1 MSGVCSI
8 IGGGVGFSDSDI
20 RSEEGRVPPAA
31 VALLLRLILL
41 LRLLRVFELEK
52 FRENVVGKYI
62 EVCSQKHPI
71 AQVQLLSVS
80 YQGTDKLIAGL
91 INFSR

>member
-20 RSEEGRVPPAA
+20 RSEEGRVPP

-91 INFSR
+91 INNSR